1 VSDLLAD
8 RSLGQ
13 VPAAEKEA
21 GVTIFIPNWNHQSF
35 LARSVASALA
45 SVQALEEAGHASEV
59 IVVDDASRDGSQRL
73 LRSIASQVGERRFGT
88 VFLPTNL
95 GLTGVRNLG
104 LQLARYRNVLFL
116 DADNELVPAAIPVLY
131 RAFRMTEAAL
141 VYGNLIDIERGKA
154 DALRSNEVAQL
165 TLTIDNYIDAL
176 ALVDAAQALE
186 IGGYVSDR
194 SLDYWADWEFILHL
208 IAEERDLVFVPII
221 VGRYHKLP
229 FSMIGESAQRQGADL
244 RRMRRIFSQTGTRE
258 WDHRRVGRIY
268 HPDVGY
274 LDEDW

>member
-1 VSDLLAD
+1 MLAGAVPCKIEARHFDALAGVPNIYRSVEDLGEQLLDLGPELMFDAARQHYLAQGTLGEHLARALARSELLAD

-73 LRSIASQVGERRFGT
+73 LRSIASHVGERRFGT

-141 VYGNLIDIERGKA
+141 VYGNLIDIDRGKA
-154 DALRSNEVAQL
+154 DALRSNEVARSRSRS
-165 TLTIDNYIDAL
+165 TITSTPSRSSMPPKPWRS
-176 ALVDAAQALE
+176 AATSPTGRST
-186 IGGYVSDR
+186 IGR
-194 SLDYWADWEFILHL
+194 
-208 IAEERDLVFVPII
+208 
-221 VGRYHKLP
+221 
-229 FSMIGESAQRQGADL
+229 
-244 RRMRRIFSQTGTRE
+244 TGSSSS
-258 WDHRRVGRIY
+258 I
-268 HPDVGY
+268 
-274 LDEDW
+274 